1 MKIKITIL
9 VIGII
14 INNILIGFSELETLP
29 FDMEEAAK
37 LSEKIHCSF
46 HMNEEKNEKF
56 EEFAISNN
64 GDYAVLIREGLSN
77 IIVNVYDEKCDFLYS
92 YTFNTA
98 QHVLLLWD
106 ESFLG
111 VFLSRSSV
119 ILYYDNQG
127 TLEKCEKVLST
138 KNNNKAISD
147 ITGAERIIIGGSEY
161 FASNDGIRED
171 HRKEKSM
178 LLVKY
183 KNGETAV
190 LYEAITNP
198 GRLSVLGFVSICS
211 IIFFIFLII
220 YLRRYFKTSNRD
232 L

>member
-1 MKIKITIL
+1 MRIKIAIL
-9 VIGII
+9 VMYIILKHTVIGC
-14 INNILIGFSELETLP
+14 NMLETLP
-29 FDMEEAAK
+29 FDIEDGET
-37 LSEKIHCSF
+37 LSERIHYSF
-46 HMNEEKNEKF
+46 HTVEEKKGKF

-64 GDYAVLIREGLSN
+64 GDYAVLIREGFSD
-77 IIVNVYDEKCDFLYS
+77 IVINVYDKNRDFIYS
-92 YTFNTA
+92 YTLNTA

-147 ITGAERIIIGGSEY
+147 ITGAERIIIGG
-161 FASNDGIRED
+161 
-171 HRKEKSM
+171 KEKSM

-190 LYEAITNP
+190 LYEAITNQ
-198 GRLSVLGFVSICS
+198 GSLSAVEFVSICS
-211 IIFFIFLII
+211 ISFFLFLII
-220 YLRRYFKTSNRD
+220 YLRRYFKTSNH
-232 L
+232 

>member
-1 MKIKITIL
+1 MRIKIAIL
-9 VIGII
+9 VMYIILKHTVIGC
-14 INNILIGFSELETLP
+14 NMLETLP
-29 FDMEEAAK
+29 FDIEDGET
-37 LSEKIHCSF
+37 LSERIHYSF
-46 HMNEEKNEKF
+46 HTVEEKKGKF

-64 GDYAVLIREGLSN
+64 GDYAVLIREGFSD
-77 IIVNVYDEKCDFLYS
+77 IVINVYDKNRDFIYS
-92 YTFNTA
+92 YTLNTA

-147 ITGAERIIIGGSEY
+147 ITGAERIIIGGNEY
-161 FASNDGIRED
+161 FASNDGIREN

-190 LYEAITNP
+190 LYEAITNQ
-198 GRLSVLGFVSICS
+198 GSLSAVEFVSICS
-211 IIFFIFLII
+211 ISFFLFLII
-220 YLRRYFKTSNRD
+220 YLRRYFKTSNH
-232 L
+232 